1 MSLLTKII
9 KNNYWNKTQMKYILD
24 GKTLK
29 IKKEKK
35 IRYV

>member
-9 KNNYWNKTQMKYILD
+9 TNNYWNKTKMKYILD